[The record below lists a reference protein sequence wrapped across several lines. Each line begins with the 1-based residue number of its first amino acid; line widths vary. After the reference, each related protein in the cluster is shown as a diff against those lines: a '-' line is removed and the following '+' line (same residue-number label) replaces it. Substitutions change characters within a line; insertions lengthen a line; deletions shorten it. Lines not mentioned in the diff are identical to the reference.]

1 MDRVYAI
8 AIDAF
13 CHGDSVRSS
22 YTIAKGP
29 FSNEEDA
36 VEQIGDVVN
45 ELADR
50 YSSLGTCGE
59 DNEIA
64 VKTIDEKTKVLVK
77 TISMEPILRCSV
89 LGVDMSNIVSLNSDV
104 SLRSGSSKKATD
116 EQKLLSGMTKKISQY
131 IATLTPT
138 KLNSSDLRG

>member
-64 VKTIDEKTKVLVK
+64 VKTIDQ
-77 TISMEPILRCSV
+77 ILF
-89 LGVDMSNIVSLNSDV
+89 LLILMSPSGAAHPRRLPTS
-104 SLRSGSSKKATD
+104 RSSYQ
-116 EQKLLSGMTKKISQY
+116 E
-131 IATLTPT
+131 
-138 KLNSSDLRG
+138 